1 MSGDTKSG
9 DTKTDGAKTDG
20 AKASSP
26 LTLATRGWL
35 DHLRVERGAAD
46 NTLTSYRRDLTRYV
60 QFLTGRGISDP
71 AVVREPDVTEFLA
84 QLREGAPD
92 RPPLSASSAAR
103 TLIAVRGFHRFLA
116 LEGATETDPAVGVA
130 PPKVPKRLPKAI
142 SIAQVED
149 LLAAASLG
157 DSPAALRDRAM
168 LEVLYGAGARIS
180 EVTGLDL
187 DDIDFGDPGVG
198 APGIGDPDPDGV
210 DRRPGSVRLVGKGS
224 KERVVPLGSYA
235 REAVTAYTVRARPSL
250 ATRGK
255 GTPALFLN
263 LRGGRISRQGAWAA
277 IHAAADR
284 AGLGDTVSP
293 HTLRHSFATHMLE
306 GGADIRVVQELLGHA
321 SVTTTQIYT
330 MVTVQHLREV
340 YAEAHPRAR

>member
-1 MSGDTKSG
+1 VTDTKAV
-9 DTKTDGAKTDG
+9 DTKTVRTEDVGAT
-20 AKASSP
+20 ASSP
-26 LTLATRGWL
+26 LTRATRGWL

-46 NTLTSYRRDLTRYV
+46 NTLTSYRRDLARYD

-71 AVVREPDVTEFLA
+71 ALVRESDVTEFLA
-84 QLREGAPD
+84 QLREGAPE
-92 RPPLSASSAAR
+92 RPPLSPSSAAR
-103 TLIAVRGFHRFLA
+103 TLVAVRGFHRFLA

-142 SIAQVED
+142 TVTEVES
-149 LLAAASLG
+149 LLSAASLG

-180 EVTGLDL
+180 EVVGLDL
-187 DDIDFGDPGVG
+187 DDIDFGDVG
-198 APGIGDPDPDGV
+198 PDSNSSDSV
-210 DRRPGSVRLVGKGS
+210 DSGPGSVRLVGKGS

-235 REAVTAYTVRARPSL
+235 REAVTAYTVRARPSMAL
-250 ATRGK
+250 RGK
-255 GTPALFLN
+255 GTPAVFLN
-263 LRGGRISRQGAWAA
+263 LRGGRLSRQGAWAA
-277 IHAAADR
+277 IHAAAER
-284 AGLGDTVSP
+284 AGLADTVSP

-306 GGADIRVVQELLGHA
+306 GGADVRVVQELLGHA

>member
-1 MSGDTKSG
+1 MNVV
-9 DTKTDGAKTDG
+9 G
-20 AKASSP
+20 AKAAGTRASSR
-26 LTLATRGWL
+26 LARATRGWL

-46 NTLTSYRRDLTRYV
+46 NTLTSYERDLARYV
-60 QFLTGRGISDP
+60 QFLAGRGISDP
-71 AVVREPDVTEFLA
+71 ALVGESDVTDFLA
-84 QLREGAPD
+84 SLREGTPE

-103 TLIAVRGFHRFLA
+103 TLIAVRGLHRFLA

-142 SIAQVED
+142 SISQVED

-187 DDIDFGDPGVG
+187 DDVDFGDPD
-198 APGIGDPDPDGV
+198 IGDPDGV
-210 DRRPGSVRLVGKGS
+210 DGRPGSVRLLGKGN

-235 REAVTAYTVRARPSL
+235 REAVTAYTVRARPSM
-250 ATRGK
+250 ASRGK

-263 LRGGRISRQGAWAA
+263 LRGGRISRQGAWAV
-277 IHAAADR
+277 IHAAAER
-284 AGLGDTVSP
+284 AGLADTVSP